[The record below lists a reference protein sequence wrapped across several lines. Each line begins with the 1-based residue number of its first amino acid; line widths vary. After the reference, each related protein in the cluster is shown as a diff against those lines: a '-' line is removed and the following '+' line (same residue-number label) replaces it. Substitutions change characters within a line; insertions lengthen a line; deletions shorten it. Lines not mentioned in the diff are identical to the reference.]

1 MFATILHG
9 ALKVTVEVSV
19 TAAADNI
26 LRFKKN
32 FLGKIRLDISC
43 ELSPRQMI
51 D

>member
-26 LRFKKN
+26 LRFKK
-32 FLGKIRLDISC
+32 K
-43 ELSPRQMI
+43 LSWENKAWYFMWTVS
-51 D
+51 